1 MVETLV
7 SVPGAEPWSA
17 AGLGDRARTGVVVLH
32 GFTGNPN
39 STRPLG
45 ERLAVEGYRVEV
57 PRLPG
62 HGTSV
67 RDLARTRYRDW
78 YDAAATVVDQVA
90 ATSDHLVVV
99 GLSMGGTLALDL
111 GSRLDVVDGVAVINP
126 QILDPTQLLAK
137 LAPVLQHVVP
147 FVPRDLAGLPS
158 DDIARPTGDE
168 HAYPTVSAKAA
179 QSLIAELPRIR
190 GQLSRLTQPLLIASA
205 TNDHTVPV
213 ANSRALPD
221 LVGSTQVTEL
231 DLPRSYHVA
240 TLDYDAPMLEAAVVE
255 FVATVAGTGTVA
267 P

>member
-1 MVETLV
+1 MVEPVV

-45 ERLAVEGYRVEV
+45 ERLAAEGYRVEV

-67 RDLARTRYRDW
+67 KDLARTRYGDW
-78 YDAAATVVDQVA
+78 YDAAESVVDQVA

-99 GLSMGGTLALDL
+99 GLSMGGTLCLDL
-111 GSRLDVVDGVAVINP
+111 ASRRGDVVDGVAVINA
-126 QILDPTQLLAK
+126 QILDPTQPLAK
-137 LAPVLQHVVP
+137 LAPILQHVVP

-158 DDIARPTGDE
+158 DDIARPTAEE
-168 HAYPTVSAKAA
+168 HAYSMVSAKAA
-179 QSLIAELPRIR
+179 QSLIRELPRIR
-190 GQLSRLTQPLLIASA
+190 AQLTDLTQPLLIASA
-205 TNDHTVPV
+205 PNDHTVPV

-221 LVGSTQVTEL
+221 LVGSTQVTVLEL
-231 DLPRSYHVA
+231 ARSYHVA
-240 TLDYDAPMLEAAVVE
+240 TLDYDAPLLEAAIVE
-255 FVATVAGTGTVA
+255 LVAEVAGG
-267 P
+267 